1 MQATLEC
8 DLTVPSRILPY
19 SRFFSRIITQA
30 SIVCASFTHFFS
42 IYPSDPFL
50 PARKT
55 PPLCLSTVRVNKW
68 VRGFHYASSVF
79 KAYTLV
85 GWHFWSLLCKMW
97 RQRQPFA
104 ASTSTH
110 EVWPALQYT
119 PSPISFLLFPISDVR
134 LYTDNHTQC
143 RLWALEVFWT
153 DSPCNSRI
161 FQIQFSVNS
170 LNSTCHT
177 ICTVT
182 HSIELLKCYVINQWI
197 ICVFCASNKNLSFS
211 PAFHYGTV
219 MTSRGFQEKCVFLIS
234 AVCTDTVLWSIMQV
248 WHYIMLLVIA
258 TLQISLY
265 CFYLMLF
272 FLTSASFCFFH
283 LFF

>member
-1 MQATLEC
+1 
-8 DLTVPSRILPY
+8 
-19 SRFFSRIITQA
+19 
-30 SIVCASFTHFFS
+30 
-42 IYPSDPFL
+42 
-50 PARKT
+50 
-55 PPLCLSTVRVNKW
+55 
-68 VRGFHYASSVF
+68 
-79 KAYTLV
+79 
-85 GWHFWSLLCKMW
+85 MW

-104 ASTSTH
+104 ASASTH
-110 EVWPALQYT
+110 GVWPALQYT

-134 LYTDNHTQC
+134 PYTDNHTQC
-143 RLWALEVFWT
+143 RLWVLEVFWT

-161 FQIQFSVNS
+161 CQIQFPVNS

-182 HSIELLKCYVINQWI
+182 HPVELLK
-197 ICVFCASNKNLSFS
+197 FS
-211 PAFHYGTV
+211 ALHYGTV

-248 WHYIMLLVIA
+248 WRYIMLLVIA

-265 CFYLMLF
+265 CFYLMFFFF
-272 FLTSASFCFFH
+272 FLLLSLLPSFCFFH